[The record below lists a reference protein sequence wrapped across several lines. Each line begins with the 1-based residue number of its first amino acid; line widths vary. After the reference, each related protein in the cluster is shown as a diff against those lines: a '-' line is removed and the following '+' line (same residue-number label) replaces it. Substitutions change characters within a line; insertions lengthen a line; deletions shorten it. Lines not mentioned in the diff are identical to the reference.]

1 MCLLLFLMM
10 YNSVID
16 KNERQKMKLKEI
28 EVGMAVIDKHGNE
41 YIVESVDKDGKLMKD
56 SILMPVLLK
65 CTKFSSNILVQ
76 QSGGIDV
83 EFSHKGQ
90 TFYIYKSKKVARN
103 DGCDVDCIT
112 VKSLK
117 LKGN

>member
-1 MCLLLFLMM
+1 
-10 YNSVID
+10 
-16 KNERQKMKLKEI
+16 MKLKEI

-41 YIVESVDKDGKLMKD
+41 YIVQLVNRDSKLT
-56 SILMPVLLK
+56 PVMLK

-76 QSGGIDV
+76 RAGDV
-83 EFSHKGQ
+83 EFSHEGQ

-112 VKSLK
+112 AKSLK

>member
-1 MCLLLFLMM
+1 MM

-16 KNERQKMKLKEI
+16 KNERQKMKLEEI
-28 EVGMAVIDKHGNE
+28 KVGMVVVDKHSNE
-41 YIVESVDKDGKLMKD
+41 YIVQLVNKD
-56 SILMPVLLK
+56 SKLMPVMLK

-76 QSGGIDV
+76 RAGDV
-83 EFSHKGQ
+83 GFSHEGQ
-90 TFYIYKSKKVARN
+90 TFHIYKSKKAARN
-103 DGCDVDCIT
+103 DGCKNVDVIT

>member
-1 MCLLLFLMM
+1 MM

-41 YIVESVDKDGKLMKD
+41 YIVQSVNKGRK
-56 SILMPVLLK
+56 LMPVVLK

-76 QSGGIDV
+76 LVGVV
-83 EFSHKGQ
+83 EFSYEGQ
-90 TFYIYKSKKVARN
+90 TFYIYRSKKAARN

-117 LKGN
+117 LKSDEE

>member
-41 YIVESVDKDGKLMKD
+41 YIVQSVDK
-56 SILMPVLLK
+56 
-65 CTKFSSNILVQ
+65 
-76 QSGGIDV
+76 
-83 EFSHKGQ
+83 
-90 TFYIYKSKKVARN
+90 
-103 DGCDVDCIT
+103 
-112 VKSLK
+112 
-117 LKGN
+117 

>member
-1 MCLLLFLMM
+1 M

-41 YIVESVDKDGKLMKD
+41 YIVQSVDKDSK
-56 SILMPVLLK
+56 LMPVVLR
-65 CTKFSSNILVQ
+65 CTEFSSNILVQ
-76 QSGGIDV
+76 QFGDDV
-83 EFSHKGQ
+83 EFSHEGQ
-90 TFYIYKSKKVARN
+90 FFWIYKSKKAARN

-117 LKGN
+117 LKSDEE

>member
-1 MCLLLFLMM
+1 M

-41 YIVESVDKDGKLMKD
+41 YIVESVNKDGKLTKK
-56 SILMPVLLK
+56 SKLMPVVLK

-76 QSGGIDV
+76 HFGGIDI
-83 EFSHKGQ
+83 ELSHKGQ
-90 TFYIYKSKKVARN
+90 TFYIYKSKKAARN

>member
-1 MCLLLFLMM
+1 M

-16 KNERQKMKLKEI
+16 KNERQKKMKLKEI
-28 EVGMAVIDKHGNE
+28 EVGMVVVDKHSNE
-41 YIVESVDKDGKLMKD
+41 YIVQLVNRDGKF
-56 SILMPVLLK
+56 MPVMLK

>member
-1 MCLLLFLMM
+1 
-10 YNSVID
+10 
-16 KNERQKMKLKEI
+16 MKLKEI

-41 YIVESVDKDGKLMKD
+41 YIVQSVGKGNK
-56 SILMPVLLK
+56 LMPVVLK
-65 CTKFSSNILVQ
+65 CTKFSSNIFVQ
-76 QSGGIDV
+76 QFCDV
-83 EFSHKGQ
+83 EFSHEGFCDVEFSHEGQ
-90 TFYIYKSKKVARN
+90 TFYIYKSKKAARN

>member
-1 MCLLLFLMM
+1 MV
-10 YNSVID
+10 YNSIID

-41 YIVESVDKDGKLMKD
+41 YIVQSVGKGSK
-56 SILMPVLLK
+56 LMPVVLK

-76 QSGGIDV
+76 QFCDV
-83 EFSHKGQ
+83 EFSHEGQ
-90 TFYIYKSKKVARN
+90 TFYIYKSKKAARN